1 MPKAS
6 RFGDAAVA
14 IVVALLAGCAH
25 NPPSSTPSQRAG
37 ATVTSQAPRS
47 WRVYDGAL
55 EILDV
60 TDRPGP
66 LTSTAPLPPGAAPVM
81 HPFVTATAL
90 DAGHEDQLRAIL
102 ERARDTDEL
111 LRLLERAGF
120 RVVAEPSGS

>member
-25 NPPSSTPSQRAG
+25 DPPSPAPSAHVG
-37 ATVTSQAPRS
+37 THVTSRAPRV
-47 WRVYDGAL
+47 WRVYDGDL

-66 LTSTAPLPPGAAPVM
+66 LTSTAPLRPGAAPAM
-81 HPFVTATAL
+81 HPFLTATAL

-102 ERARDTDEL
+102 ERAHDSDEFV
-111 LRLLERAGF
+111 RLLERAGF
-120 RVVAEPSGS
+120 RVVAEP